1 MCVWSIS
8 PHLTCFICLI
18 NTSDY
23 SCWTDGL
30 YMCDLSYC
38 PAVVLVSVWLL
49 IVVFV
54 GQWCCRRSVIWS
66 CMTSLTAPCVRAGGR
81 QKGLLGTWSCTR
93 HWQRASP
100 RTRRRWKIHTHTTGP
115 HTAYEC
121 PAWRFGQKSRVEQ
134 AGMQMLSDLW
144 ISLTSWQCWG

>member
-100 RTRRRWKIHTHTTGP
+100 RTRRRWKIHTHTHYRSSHRIWMSGVTIWTKIPSG
-115 HTAYEC
+115 TSRNAD
-121 PAWRFGQKSRVEQ
+121 ALRFVN
-134 AGMQMLSDLW
+134 
-144 ISLTSWQCWG
+144 ISN